1 MNQPIEPLPQYPAG
15 APAPQPPPAA
25 SMPPQVR
32 NAVRAMYAGAAAS
45 IVGVII
51 EILTVSATKTAIE
64 RKSRHLTA
72 SQLNS
77 TEHVLIIGFVVS
89 GLIAVAAWIILARAC
104 RNGSNWARITGT
116 VLFAL
121 ATIDTIIGVRAPLAV
136 AVRAWWPVIWLA
148 GLAAVIFLWQG
159 ASTAYF
165 KGPGQP

>member
-15 APAPQPPPAA
+15 APVPEPSAVP
-25 SMPPQVR
+25 MPPQVR
-32 NAVRAMYAGAAAS
+32 NAVRAMYAGAAA
-45 IVGVII
+45 
-51 EILTVSATKTAIE
+51 
-64 RKSRHLTA
+64 
-72 SQLNS
+72 
-77 TEHVLIIGFVVS
+77 
-89 GLIAVAAWIILARAC
+89 WIMLARAC

-121 ATIDTIIGVRAPLAV
+121 ATIDTLLGVRAPLAV

-165 KGPGQP
+165 KGRRQP